1 VDFRRL
7 TSAQIAAYL
16 AGLHRPGPA
25 LLRLLAADSRSAVR
39 RLAARYEAAR
49 EAARAERRRLRRLY
63 GEERGRGRVGQLV
76 AGVDEVGRGC
86 LAGPVVAGAVILS
99 GATIVGLDDSKRL
112 PVAERAR
119 LASEIR
125 GRALAVAVGEA
136 SVEEINRFNILGA
149 TRLAMRRA
157 IEALIP
163 SPDFLLI
170 DGRDR
175 LPLGLAQAAIVDGD
189 ASRACI
195 AAASIVA
202 KVARDE
208 MMRGLDAAFPG
219 YGFARHKGYGTAD
232 HLTALALRG
241 PCALHRQAFL
251 PIVQSTLFQTDQ
263 R

>member
-1 VDFRRL
+1 MDFRRL
-7 TSAQIAAYL
+7 TAAQIAAHL
-16 AGLHRPGPA
+16 AGLQRPGPA

-39 RLAARYEAAR
+39 RLAARYEAVR
-49 EAARAERRRLRRLY
+49 EASRAERRRLRRLY
-63 GEERGRGRVGQLV
+63 GEERGRGHVGQLV

-99 GATIVGLDDSKRL
+99 GAPIVGLDDSKRL

-119 LASEIR
+119 LATEIR

-136 SVEEINRFNILGA
+136 SVDEINRFNILGA

-157 IEALIP
+157 VEALIP

-175 LPLGLAQAAIVDGD
+175 LPLGLAQAAVVDGD

-208 MMRGLDAAFPG
+208 MMQGLDAAFPG

-232 HLTALALRG
+232 HLTALTRHG
-241 PCALHRQAFL
+241 PCALHRHAFL
-251 PIVQSTLFQTDQ
+251 PIIHSALFPTD
-263 R
+263 RR

>member
-1 VDFRRL
+1 MDVRRL
-7 TSAQIAAYL
+7 TAAQIAAYL
-16 AGLHRPGPA
+16 ASLQRPGPA
-25 LLRLLAADSRSAVR
+25 LLRLLATDSRSAVR

-99 GATIVGLDDSKRL
+99 GAPIVGLDDSKRL
-112 PVAERAR
+112 PLGERAR
-119 LASEIR
+119 LAKEIR
-125 GRALAVAVGEA
+125 GRAIAVAVGEA
-136 SVEEINRFNILGA
+136 SVDEINRFNILGA
-149 TRLAMRRA
+149 TLLAMRRA

-208 MMRGLDAAFPG
+208 MMRDLDAAFPG

-232 HLTALALRG
+232 HLAALSLHG
-241 PCALHRQAFL
+241 PCALHRRAFL
-251 PIVQSTLFQTDQ
+251 PVVRTVLFQMESP
-263 R
+263 